1 MLRPPRSVVTRAM
14 KIVHAA
20 SELFPYVKTG
30 GLADA
35 AASLAGAL
43 ADAGHEIAVFVPG
56 YRALVEH
63 PDAAEAETL
72 LRPRIEMGD
81 LYMSGEIRAFSPRE
95 GLTVYLVC
103 RDEFFDR
110 RHPYGTGERDYED
123 NHHRFIFFCKG
134 VVEAMRLLRMNA
146 DAVHC
151 HDWQTGFLPLL
162 LRHAEQ
168 RHGDLL
174 ALRTVFTIHNLA
186 FQGVFPLRSFYRTN
200 LPDELMGIDGV
211 EFYGQMSMMKA
222 GILFADRV
230 TTVSPTYARE
240 IQTPEFGCGLEGVIA
255 TRSEDLVGL
264 LNGVDR
270 TIWNPAD
277 DQLLPGPYSIADLK
291 GKWTC
296 REELLRRHGF
306 DPDFGGPVFGM
317 VCRLTTQKG
326 VDLVL
331 ANREFFKREDCRLVV
346 LGRGEPALEQGLR
359 ALAAALPKRV
369 ALSTKNDEA
378 MSHLVTAGSDFF
390 VMPSRFE
397 PCGLSQMYS
406 QIYGTIP
413 IVTATGG
420 LADTVADID
429 ARPDDGTGIVV
440 TPTPEGLLAGLRRA
454 QALHRGVEKLV
465 EIQLRGMRRDF
476 GWGPTVRALERLYGG
491 DD

>member
-1 MLRPPRSVVTRAM
+1 M

-20 SELFPYVKTG
+20 SEVFPYVKTG

-43 ADAGHEIAVFVPG
+43 AGRGHEVAIFVPG
-56 YRALVEH
+56 YRAVVEH
-63 PDAAEAETL
+63 PDAADAETL
-72 LRPRIEMGD
+72 LRPKIEMGD
-81 LYMSGEIRAFSPRE
+81 VFMSGEIRAFSPRE

-110 RHPYGTGERDYED
+110 RNPYGTGERDFED

-134 VVEAMRLLRMNA
+134 VVETMRLLRMNA

-151 HDWQTGFLPLL
+151 HDWQTGLLPLL

-168 RHGDLL
+168 RHGDVL
-174 ALRTVFTIHNLA
+174 AMRTVFTIHNLA
-186 FQGVFPLRSFYRTN
+186 FQGVFPMRSFYRTN

-211 EFYGQMSMMKA
+211 EFYGQMSFMKA
-222 GILFADRV
+222 GILFSDRV

-240 IQTPEFGCGLEGVIA
+240 IQTPEYGCGLEGVVA
-255 TRSEDLVGL
+255 ARTDDLRGL
-264 LNGVDR
+264 LNGIDGA
-270 TIWNPAD
+270 IWNPATD
-277 DQLLPGPYSIADLK
+277 ALLPATYEIGKLK

-306 DPDFGGPVFGM
+306 NPDFGGPIFGM

-331 ANREFFKREDCRLVV
+331 ANREFFKREDVRLVV
-346 LGRGEPALEQGLR
+346 LGRGELELEKGLR
-359 ALAAALPKRV
+359 ELAAAMPKRV
-369 ALSTKNDEA
+369 ALSTKLDET

-390 VMPSRFE
+390 LMPSRFE

-413 IVTATGG
+413 VVTGVGG
-420 LADTVADID
+420 LADTVIDCDADP
-429 ARPDDGTGIVV
+429 ARGTGIQVPV
-440 TPTPEGLLAGLRRA
+440 TSEGLLSGLERA
-454 QALHRGVEKLV
+454 LKLHRDVKRLV
-465 EIQLRGMRRDF
+465 AVQLRGMHRDF
-476 GWGPTVRALERLYGG
+476 GWGKTVRAYEALYG
-491 DD
+491 DEE

>member
-1 MLRPPRSVVTRAM
+1 M

-20 SELFPYVKTG
+20 SEFFPYVKTG

-35 AASLAGAL
+35 VASLTGAL
-43 ADAGHEIAVFVPG
+43 ADAGHETAVFVPG
-56 YRALVEH
+56 YRSITEH
-63 PDAAEAETL
+63 PDAADAETL

-81 LYMSGEIRAFSPRE
+81 VYMSGEIRAFSPRD

-186 FQGVFPLRSFYRTN
+186 FQGVFPIRSFYRTN
-200 LPDELMGIDGV
+200 LPEELMGIDGV

-222 GILFADRV
+222 GILFSDRLA
-230 TTVSPTYARE
+230 TVSPTYARE
-240 IQTPEFGCGLEGVIA
+240 IQTPEFGCGLEGVLG
-255 TRSEDLVGL
+255 TRADDLVGL

-270 TIWNPAD
+270 TVWNPESD
-277 DQLLPGPYSIADLK
+277 RLLPATYTRNNLK

-326 VDLVL
+326 VDLLL
-331 ANREFFKREDCRLVV
+331 ANREFFKSENCRLIV
-346 LGRGEPALEQGLR
+346 LGRGDPALEQGLR

-369 ALSTKNDEA
+369 ALCTRNDEA

-406 QIYGTIP
+406 QLYGTIP

-420 LADTVADID
+420 LADTVTDIE
-429 ARPDDGTGIVV
+429 AHPAEGTGILVK
-440 TPTPEGLLAGLRRA
+440 PNGESLLEGLQRALR
-454 QALHRGVEKLV
+454 LHQKVERLV
-465 EIQLRGMRRDF
+465 EVQLRGMRKDF
-476 GWGPTVRALERLYGG
+476 SWTPTVRAYEALYAG
-491 DD
+491 DE